1 MEYKLAKLLD
11 RKKEVL
17 SAVIDGKSVDEK
29 RLITELIESYLEGE
43 EAEKNER

>member
-17 SAVIDGKSVDEK
+17 SAVIDGKVVDEK
-29 RLITELIESYLEGE
+29 NLITELIESYMEGKE
-43 EAEKNER
+43 EEKNE